1 MHGLLLV
8 VLLFLTQLLAA
19 PVYYAK
25 WSPTPTTEN
34 GETKYQGTINVNGVT
49 VEVKFYASMPLQG
62 ISTGDGMD
70 YWGPQLD
77 FYGTSTPSPLP
88 SAYLSSYVDDLP
100 PASHIIRISH
110 AQMNYFEFSQPVSG
124 AVLAVARLSANSY
137 LFDTDFTVYSS
148 GDGTTNAPG
157 YWGAGTLLREAT
169 PYGKYSLSG
178 TGEPH
183 GVIGIPGSHTSL
195 FFNSMNEEN
204 WNGFN
209 IGVFGLGSRS
219 CPYSSVSVPAEA
231 TVECPIPALQC
242 TKLLSALAQA
252 PQSATACQVKNT
264 GSVPFTLTAPGQK
277 VYLTGRADG
286 TYSPAFDE
294 LAVLKVSTPCNSVF
308 GKNLIAWQSDCK
320 DAAFNDTS
328 VPTSQQANQVV
339 DITSLFNG
347 QVGEFTVSATV
358 WNKYSPYSNSDVFV
372 CTGSAMPKSINI
384 VAELSEIEAASHPGA
399 GAGLSIGEIV
409 AVCVGAV
416 VGTLLVIAGIG
427 FVGYHV
433 ASRKSTKSELD
444 EKFVLN

>member
-178 TGEPH
+178 AGEAH
-183 GVIGIPGSHTSL
+183 GVVGFEGTFSSL
-195 FFNSMNEEN
+195 FFQSTAEEN

-209 IGVFGLGSRS
+209 IGVFGVAPAPVVAVLTEVGS
-219 CPYSSVSVPAEA
+219 
-231 TVECPIPALQC
+231 
-242 TKLLSALAQA
+242 
-252 PQSATACQVKNT
+252 
-264 GSVPFTLTAPGQK
+264 G
-277 VYLTGRADG
+277 ADG
-286 TYSPAFDE
+286 GGGVGFSGGE
-294 LAVLKVSTPCNSVF
+294 
-308 GKNLIAWQSDCK
+308 
-320 DAAFNDTS
+320 
-328 VPTSQQANQVV
+328 VV
-339 DITSLFNG
+339 AI
-347 QVGEFTVSATV
+347 
-358 WNKYSPYSNSDVFV
+358 
-372 CTGSAMPKSINI
+372 
-384 VAELSEIEAASHPGA
+384 
-399 GAGLSIGEIV
+399 
-409 AVCVGAV
+409 CVGAV
-416 VGTLLVIAGIG
+416 VGTLLLIG
-427 FVGYHV
+427 AVSFVVYTAFYKGTNSEDMEENSGYQL
-433 ASRKSTKSELD
+433 K
-444 EKFVLN
+444 